1 MQLLID
7 ATDLAGAP
15 AEVKGWILGRLD
27 REPTEYRVV
36 SLPEVGSPYPGTTPS
51 TEKVEATET
60 PPVTL
65 LDVQRKATELIES
78 KGKEVAKQVLAT
90 MGIKKFTD
98 CPADKLAACLAEI
111 AKVL

>member
-15 AEVKGWILGRLD
+15 AEVKGWILGRL
-27 REPTEYRVV
+27 VV

>member
-1 MQLLID
+1 
-7 ATDLAGAP
+7 
-15 AEVKGWILGRLD
+15 
-27 REPTEYRVV
+27 
-36 SLPEVGSPYPGTTPS
+36 
-51 TEKVEATET
+51 
-60 PPVTL
+60 VTL